1 MNNPHAQFEVE
12 ELYKENVLDHYKN
25 PRNAGQLSTYTIKHT
40 LNNPSCG
47 DRIDLYLLLEDS
59 KLADFAFDGTGCAV
73 SMAASSL
80 LTEHLKGKPLAE
92 IRTTS
97 EDAVLALLGI
107 PVGPSRMK
115 CAMLCL
121 RTLEEALNEH
131 PAV

>member
-1 MNNPHAQFEVE
+1 MIESNAQLDVD

-25 PRNAGQLSTYTIKHT
+25 PRNAGTLSSYTHRHT

-47 DRIDLYLLLEDS
+47 DRIDLYLLIKDDMLEDI
-59 KLADFAFDGTGCAV
+59 AFDGSGCAV
-73 SMAASSL
+73 SVAGSSL

-92 IRTTS
+92 IRAIG
-97 EDAVLALLGI
+97 EDTVLRLLGI

-121 RTLEEALNEH
+121 RTLEETLAEPPN
-131 PAV
+131 V